1 MALSIAAIV
10 GGGLMSVA
18 LAGGLAGA
26 VANSQTERRRWA
38 SGVWR
43 DVTLRNGVTEPS
55 PFHAPVSSFNAPGMV
70 EVFPRSMRPPSP
82 AAVSVPMSADEQ
94 VSARR
99 LPPPSVNSEV
109 CNTPV
114 GNGFTPVKELP
125 ELPLELSNPPH
136 GAEVE
141 ICRQLYQDGYSQT
154 KLIESVWG
162 ISKGGGFKYSEAR
175 RRFRANV
182 RAIAQPALLAS
193 IEAEEV
199 SDHA

>member
-1 MALSIAAIV
+1 
-10 GGGLMSVA
+10 
-18 LAGGLAGA
+18 
-26 VANSQTERRRWA
+26 
-38 SGVWR
+38 
-43 DVTLRNGVTEPS
+43 
-55 PFHAPVSSFNAPGMV
+55 
-70 EVFPRSMRPPSP
+70 
-82 AAVSVPMSADEQ
+82 MSADEQ

>member
-1 MALSIAAIV
+1 MSLSIAAIV

-38 SGVWR
+38 VGVWR

-55 PFHAPVSSFNAPGMV
+55 PFHVPASSFNAPGMV
-70 EVFPRSMRPPSP
+70 EVFPRSLRPPAP
-82 AAVSVPMSADEQ
+82 ADVSAPAPADEQ

-99 LPPPSVNSEV
+99 QRPPSVNGEV
-109 CNTPV
+109 CNEPV
-114 GNGFTPVKELP
+114 SNGFPPVKELP
-125 ELPLELSNPPH
+125 KLPLELSNPPH
-136 GAEVE
+136 GSEIE
-141 ICRQLYQDGYSQT
+141 ICRQLYQEGYSQT
-154 KLIESVWG
+154 KLIDRVWG
-162 ISKGGGFKYSEAR
+162 ISKGGGFKYNEAR

-182 RAIAQPALLAS
+182 RVIASPELLAS

-199 SDHA
+199 SADA